1 MGEELTIA
9 VREQTGVDA
18 GRVHQLGL
26 GRHVI
31 GRDPAAAI
39 QLRSTDVS
47 RQHALLE
54 VAIDAITITDL
65 GSKNGIHLKRKQGAT
80 RLPGT
85 TRVGDGA
92 VIDVGGIELLIVHP
106 GAQVEGALNRFGEAT
121 ITRVFG
127 DGARGGRGAAVLV
140 PLLLTA
146 MFAGLIGV
154 LLWLG

>member
-1 MGEELTIA
+1 MAEELTIA

-18 GRVHQLGL
+18 GRVHHLGL

-80 RLPGT
+80 RLPGP
-85 TRVGDGA
+85 TRVSDGA
-92 VIDVGGIELLIVHP
+92 VVDVGGIELLIVHP
-106 GAQVEGALNRFGEAT
+106 GAQVEGALSRFGEAT
-121 ITRVFG
+121 ITRVL
-127 DGARGGRGAAVLV
+127 DDSSRGGRGAAVLV

-154 LLWLG
+154 LLWLD